1 MKKEETFGGYYEI
14 RFQNNKILG
23 VGEAVPGCSSSCHFL
38 KGPALWYSQSMYVPP
53 VLYIPEVL
61 Y

>member
-14 RFQNNKILG
+14 CFQNNKILG
-23 VGEAVPGCSSSCHFL
+23 VGEVVKLFFILSFP
-38 KGPALWYSQSMYVPP
+38 KGPAFWYSQSMYVPP
-53 VLYIPEVL
+53 VLYIAEVI